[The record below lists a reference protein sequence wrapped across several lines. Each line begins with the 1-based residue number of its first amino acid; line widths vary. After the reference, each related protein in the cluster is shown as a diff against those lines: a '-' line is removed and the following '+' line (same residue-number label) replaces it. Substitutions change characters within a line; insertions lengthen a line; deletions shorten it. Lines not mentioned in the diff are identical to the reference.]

1 MANTIRLRRS
11 AVANAVPTTAQ
22 LALGELAINTFDGKL
37 YLKKNDGTDS
47 IVLVNGGAGGGSSNS
62 FATIT
67 AEIGTTTANSA
78 TDTLT
83 IIGGTDIDTSIS
95 GDTLTI
101 SYTGTGGGSSGTSL
115 GLTIAA
121 QAGLIFF

>member
-1 MANTIRLRRS
+1 MANTIQLRRS
-11 AVANAVPTTAQ
+11 AVASAVPTTAQ
-22 LALGELAINTFDGKL
+22 LALGELAINTYDGKL
-37 YLKKNDGTDS
+37 YLKKNNGTES
-47 IVLVNGGAGGGSSNS
+47 IVEIGAGGGGGGGNT
-62 FATIT
+62 FLTIAATT
-67 AEIGTTTANSA
+67 GSTTANST

-83 IIGGTDIDTSIS
+83 IAGGTDITTAIV

-101 SYTGTGGGSSGTSL
+101 SYTGTGGGSSGPSL

>member
-1 MANTIRLRRS
+1 MANTIQLRRS
-11 AVANAVPTTAQ
+11 AVASAVPTTAQ
-22 LALGELAINTFDGKL
+22 LALGELAINTYDGKL
-37 YLKKNDGTDS
+37 YLKKNNGTES
-47 IVLVNGGAGGGSSNS
+47 IVEIGAGGGGGGNT
-62 FATIT
+62 FLTIAATT
-67 AEIGTTTANSA
+67 GSTTANST

-83 IIGGTDIDTSIS
+83 IAGGTDITTAIV

-101 SYTGTGGGSSGTSL
+101 SYTGTGGGSSGPSL